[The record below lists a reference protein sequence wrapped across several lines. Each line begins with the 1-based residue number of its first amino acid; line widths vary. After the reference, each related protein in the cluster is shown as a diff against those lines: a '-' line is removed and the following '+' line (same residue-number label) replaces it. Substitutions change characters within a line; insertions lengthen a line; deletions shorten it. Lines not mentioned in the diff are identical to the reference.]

1 MRTKYSLTP
10 LAACMAMG
18 ALLSMSVMPA
28 MAQTPDVQAQ
38 IRALQEQ
45 IGAFQQQVR
54 DLQAQVNNAQASAD
68 ALQKTGGPVNKD
80 HPGFWKLP
88 GTETWMSVGGHIK
101 ADFIYDSKESVGPQ
115 TDFSAIPM
123 KGSPGSDRTG
133 TIAGT
138 NDKQTEIDIET
149 HTPTPYGDLA
159 SRVETDFYLSS
170 QGNPNISNSYAL
182 RLRNAYMSLGPLL
195 VGQWW
200 TTFQDQAV
208 GPNILDFNG
217 PAGQVFVRQPQI
229 RYTKVVPGEG
239 SAQNQYMFALENS
252 SPDFFSP
259 AGFYNGNVNNIN
271 QDGQMAD
278 GAGCTLGRVSPCQ
291 NGPSQLSK
299 FPDLIGRWE
308 NDGDYGHVSL
318 QAVVRDISMDT
329 GVIGVPDGSVLKT
342 SKWGFGV
349 GVSGQFNMN
358 TVNPSLGGDNI
369 LYSFQGGPGIGRYLQ
384 DLLFNGAILND
395 TTHQLDLVTSMG
407 GFIAYEHFWNDTWE
421 SNIAFGWEK
430 SDLKDID
437 QLVADQA
444 QLTSKSMSAQVNLM
458 VHPYPNTTFG
468 IETSIGRRYVQG
480 FIPAGQSNYGDLRR
494 FQFTAAYQF

>member
-1 MRTKYSLTP
+1 MNSKYRLTP
-10 LAACMAMG
+10 LAACMAVG
-18 ALLSMSVMPA
+18 ALLSVSVMPTA
-28 MAQTPDVQAQ
+28 AQTPDVQAQ
-38 IRALQEQ
+38 IRALQDQ

-88 GTETWMSVGGHIK
+88 GTETWMSVGGHAK
-101 ADFIYDSKESVGPQ
+101 LDFIYDSKESVGPQ

-123 KGSPGSDRTG
+123 QGSPGSDRGHTFS
-133 TIAGT
+133 GT
-138 NDKQTEIDIET
+138 NDKQTEIDVET
-149 HTPTPYGDLA
+149 NTPTPYGDLA

-182 RLRNAYMSLGPLL
+182 RLRNAYFSLGPWLL
-195 VGQWW
+195 GQWW
-200 TTFQDQAV
+200 STFQDQAV

-217 PAGQVFVRQPQI
+217 PAGQVSIRQPQI
-229 RYTKVVPGEG
+229 RYTKVVD
-239 SAQNQYMFALENS
+239 ANQYMFSIENS
-252 SPDFFSP
+252 SPDYFSP

-271 QDGQMAD
+271 VDGQGGD
-278 GAGCTLGRVSPCQ
+278 PAGCTLGRVTPCS
-291 NGPSQLSK
+291 NGPSALSK
-299 FPDLIGRWE
+299 FPDLVARWE

-318 QAVVRDISMDT
+318 QAVARDISVDT
-329 GVIGVPDGSVLKT
+329 GSIGVPAGSVLKT
-342 SKWGFGV
+342 SKWGFGL
-349 GVSGQFNMN
+349 GISGQYNMN
-358 TVNPSLGGDNI
+358 QLSPTLGGDNI

-395 TTHQLDLVTSMG
+395 NTHELDLVTSMG
-407 GFIAYEHFWNDTWE
+407 GFIAYEHFWNDIWE
-421 SNIAFGWEK
+421 SNIALGWEK
-430 SDLKDID
+430 SDLKDVD
-437 QLVADQA
+437 QLIAGGA

-468 IETSIGRRYVQG
+468 IETSIGRRYVEG